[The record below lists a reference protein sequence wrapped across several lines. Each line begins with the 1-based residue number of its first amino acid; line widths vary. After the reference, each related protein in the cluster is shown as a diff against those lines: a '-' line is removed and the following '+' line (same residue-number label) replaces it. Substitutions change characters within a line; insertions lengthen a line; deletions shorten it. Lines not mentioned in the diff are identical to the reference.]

1 MMENKDDH
9 RSDNHNDLS
18 ATIVSSSSYDSDVTR
33 CSNSTYNNDND
44 LSGNNNDSFSICIK
58 VFSRI
63 GRSNKINN
71 LVDKMLSVDLIF
83 EQLEKYSSFRS
94 INNLLNVS
102 KKYER
107 VKKGKFYWMLNKKYS
122 LKYYR
127 EDAFRM
133 RLNLL
138 LSDVSKQ
145 LSLDLQ
151 RRDAIEDVSTLD
163 HIHWINLSHCRKLI
177 DISSLRNVSI
187 LDIRG
192 CYKIINVTAL
202 SNCRT
207 LILDYRQKRTIDV
220 SALVSVNVI
229 YE

>member
-1 MMENKDDH
+1 MMESKDDH
-9 RSDNHNDLS
+9 RSDNHNDMS
-18 ATIVSSSSYDSDVTR
+18 TNIVSSSSYDTDVNR
-33 CSNSTYNNDND
+33 CSNSTHNNDND
-44 LSGNNNDSFSICIK
+44 LSGNDNDSESIQVC
-58 VFSRI
+58 SHI
-63 GRSNKINN
+63 GRSSKINN
-71 LVDKMLSVDLIF
+71 LVDKVLSVDLIF
-83 EQLEKYSSFRS
+83 EQLEAYLSFRS
-94 INNLLNVS
+94 INNLLYVS

-107 VKKGKFYWMLNKKYS
+107 VKKVKFYWMLNKKYS
-122 LKYYR
+122 IKYYR